1 MPRPDCRTPSIVAP
15 DGGPSATRRP
25 GTVYSRWNPH
35 VPNKST
41 SVVRRLARKA
51 ASLLPA
57 AALRRIA
64 AYRFGY
70 SQEGRHFDFVQQEG
84 PSGPIAIVDRRLT
97 LQATADFMPDLRFHF
112 VENGQ
117 SRDEIGAFLDIAP
130 TLPPGSVLFDVGA
143 HRGLFSLVYCALSPD
158 RRAVLFEPSPS
169 LTKDACRLIALN
181 GFGTRA
187 EVRICGVGDRAG
199 HRDIVEDA
207 LGFAREQGRGA
218 PGAQPIPFTTLDDEW
233 RRTGVAPAIVKID
246 VEGAEGEVIR
256 GAAALL
262 RDVRPVLFLELHM
275 DELERRGES
284 AAALLAQLTSAGYRF
299 AEPDGQGRSAQA
311 LARSVRAII
320 RIVARA
326 DHHQKSG
333 LQRPPRS

>member
-1 MPRPDCRTPSIVAP
+1 
-15 DGGPSATRRP
+15 
-25 GTVYSRWNPH
+25 
-35 VPNKST
+35 
-41 SVVRRLARKA
+41 VVRRLARTA

-57 AALRRIA
+57 AALRRLA

-70 SQEGRHFDFVQQEG
+70 TQKGRHFAFVQQEG
-84 PSGPIAIVDRRLT
+84 PAGPRALIDGRLT
-97 LQATADFMPDLRFHF
+97 LQSTPDFMPDLRFHF

-143 HRGLFSLVYCALSPD
+143 HRGLFSLVYCASSPD
-158 RRAVLFEPSPS
+158 RRAVLFEPSAS
-169 LTKDACRLIALN
+169 LTRDAARLIALN
-181 GFGTRA
+181 GFEGRA
-187 EVRICGVGDRAG
+187 AVRVCGVGDRAG

-207 LGFAREQGRGA
+207 LGFAREAGSGA
-218 PGAQPIPFTTLDDEW
+218 AGAEPIAFTTLDDEW

-246 VEGAEGEVIR
+246 VEGAEAEVIR

-262 RDVRPVLFLELHM
+262 RDVRPILFLELHM

-284 AAALLAQLTSAGYRF
+284 TTALLAQLTSAGYRF
-299 AEPDGQGRSAQA
+299 AEPHGRPRSARA
-311 LARSVRAII
+311 LTRSVRAII

-326 DHHQKSG
+326 DQGITNH
-333 LQRPPRS
+333 

>member
-1 MPRPDCRTPSIVAP
+1 MPNIS
-15 DGGPSATRRP
+15 S
-25 GTVYSRWNPH
+25 
-35 VPNKST
+35 
-41 SVVRRLARKA
+41 SVVRRLARTA

-57 AALRRIA
+57 VALRRLA

-70 SQEGRHFDFVQQEG
+70 TQEGRHFAFVQQEG
-84 PSGPIAIVDRRLT
+84 PAGPIALIDGRLT
-97 LQATADFMPDLRFHF
+97 LQSTADFMPDLRFHF

-130 TLPPGSVLFDVGA
+130 TLPSGSVLFDVGA

-158 RRAVLFEPSPS
+158 RRAVLFEPSTS
-169 LTKDACRLIALN
+169 LTKDAGRLIALN
-181 GFGTRA
+181 GFERRA
-187 EVRICGVGDRAG
+187 EVRVCGVGDRAG

-207 LGFAREQGRGA
+207 LGFAREAGSGA
-218 PGAQPIPFTTLDDEW
+218 AGAEPIAFTTLDDEW

-246 VEGAEGEVIR
+246 VEGAEAEVIR

-262 RDVRPVLFLELHM
+262 RDVRPILFLELHM

-284 AAALLAQLTSAGYRF
+284 TKALLAQLTSAGYRF
-299 AEPDGQGRSAQA
+299 AEPDGRPRSARA
-311 LARSVRAII
+311 LTRSLRAII

-326 DHHQKSG
+326 DSVRQ
-333 LQRPPRS
+333 

>member
-1 MPRPDCRTPSIVAP
+1 MAVRVSLLEPR
-15 DGGPSATRRP
+15 
-25 GTVYSRWNPH
+25 
-35 VPNKST
+35 VPNNSS
-41 SVVRRLARKA
+41 SVVRRLARTA

-70 SQEGRHFDFVQQEG
+70 SQEGRHFTFAEEEG
-84 PSGPIAIVDRRLT
+84 PAGPIARIDGRLT

-130 TLPPGSVLFDVGA
+130 TLPPDSVLFDVGA

-158 RRAVLFEPSPS
+158 RRAVLFEPSAS
-169 LTKDACRLIALN
+169 LTKDAGRLIALN
-181 GFGTRA
+181 GFEGRA
-187 EVRICGVGDRAG
+187 EVRVCGVGDRTG
-199 HRDIVEDA
+199 QRDIVEDA
-207 LGFAREQGRGA
+207 LGFAREASAGA
-218 PGAQPIPFTTLDDEW
+218 PGAEPIAFTTLDDEW
-233 RRTGVAPAIVKID
+233 RRTGVAPAVVKID
-246 VEGAEGEVIR
+246 VEGAEAEVIR

-262 RDVRPVLFLELHM
+262 RTVRPILFLELHM

-284 AAALLAQLTSAGYRF
+284 TKALLAQLTAAGYRF
-299 AEPDGQGRSAQA
+299 GEPDGRPRSARA
-311 LARSVRAII
+311 LTRSLRAII

-326 DHHQKSG
+326 DGSRQTTVR
-333 LQRPPRS
+333 Q